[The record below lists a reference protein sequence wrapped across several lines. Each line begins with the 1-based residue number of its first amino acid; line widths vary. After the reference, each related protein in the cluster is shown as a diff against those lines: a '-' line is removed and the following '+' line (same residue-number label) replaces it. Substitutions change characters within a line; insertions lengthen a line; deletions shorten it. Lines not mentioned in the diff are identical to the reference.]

1 MIRRGEIHDV
11 DLGRPRGHEPGFDRP
26 AVIVS
31 SDVLNNGVGGLVIVV
46 PITSADYGLRS
57 HVEIDGSESGLDH
70 RSWARTDQLRVVSTG
85 RIRRRRGHVSAA
97 ESDEIDRALR
107 FILDL

>member
-1 MIRRGEIHDV
+1 MIWRGDIHDV
-11 DLGRPRGHEPGFDRP
+11 DLGRPRGHEPGFHRP

-31 SDVLNNGVGGLVIVV
+31 SDILNNGVGGLVIVV

-57 HVEIDGSESGLDH
+57 HIEIDGSGSGLDH
-70 RSWARTDQLRVVSTG
+70 RSWARTDQLRVVSTE
-85 RIRRRRGHVSAA
+85 RILRRRGRISPG